1 MTLRLMETKEYVMF
15 PVHTSG
21 TKPLATGTKEE
32 IPWPRLELMK
42 DLILTIYLMDRGLF
56 SSVGLSIDDTT
67 SRLLNSFS
75 ASILNW

>member
-1 MTLRLMETKEYVMF
+1 MTLRFMETKEDVMF

-42 DLILTIYLMDRGLF
+42 DYNPFPSIFLKQRRRNKPFF
-56 SSVGLSIDDTT
+56 SLPH
-67 SRLLNSFS
+67 L
-75 ASILNW
+75 